1 MQVTMEQGFAPIKLT
16 IEIHSAEERDALR
29 NLFSYDL
36 SIPDYMFRQEMIDKD
51 QQVLLNDLMN
61 AIGSKL
67 VYSKD

>member
-1 MQVTMEQGFAPIKLT
+1 
-16 IEIHSAEERDALR
+16 LR

-51 QQVLLNDLMN
+51 QQGLLNDLMN